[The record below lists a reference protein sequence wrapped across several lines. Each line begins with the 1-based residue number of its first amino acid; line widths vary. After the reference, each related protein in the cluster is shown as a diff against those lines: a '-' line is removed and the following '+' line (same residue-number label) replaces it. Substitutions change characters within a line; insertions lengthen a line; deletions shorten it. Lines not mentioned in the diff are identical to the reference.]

1 MDDSIRVSDADRDRV
16 TAQLRDHFAAG
27 RITPGELDERLS
39 AALNAK
45 TFGDLRPLMA
55 DLPEPVPAPPRAAHP
70 RPAGPPPWVAHRRG
84 PRLMPLLMLV
94 ALVALVAPAG
104 GGWLVLGLFK
114 VVLMVWLVGCL
125 VGAFALA
132 GWRRKVR
139 RYWRDG
145 YHQHGPK

>member
-1 MDDSIRVSDADRDRV
+1 MDGSIRVSDADRDRV

-27 RITPGELDERLS
+27 RITPAELDERLS

-55 DLPEPVPAPPRAAHP
+55 DLPEPVPAPPRPAPP
-70 RPAGPPPWVAHRRG
+70 RLAGPPPWVAHRRG
-84 PRLMPLLMLV
+84 PRLMPLLMIV
-94 ALVALVAPAG
+94 ALVALLAPAG

-114 VVLMVWLVGCL
+114 VVLVVWLVGCL

-132 GWRRKVR
+132 GYRRRVHR
-139 RYWRDG
+139 HW
-145 YHQHGPK
+145 HQHGPR